1 MAQKSRRAETL
12 ALVLKQCGN
21 DLSRENVMKQAAA
34 LENYQGSML
43 LPVKISTGPGIFVR
57 SNTCG

>member
-1 MAQKSRRAETL
+1 
-12 ALVLKQCGN
+12 
-21 DLSRENVMKQAAA
+21 MKQAAA